1 MIREKLANLIFPEIT
16 KTLSDLEKEYPPRT
30 LKAGAEV
37 TRFAPS
43 PTGFL
48 HTGSLFT
55 AMVAKTCA
63 VQSEGVFFVRLEDTD
78 TKREVEGA
86 GESLLKEMKLFD
98 VFPHEGYMGNKE
110 EGKYGP
116 YKQSERADIYK
127 TVIKQMIK
135 DDMAY
140 PCFCTSHDL
149 NALRAT
155 QEANKVVPGYYGAY
169 ATCSFLSAEEAIKRV
184 ENGDPYV
191 LRFRSKGNHDRK
203 ITFNDVIKGQI
214 EIAENDQHIVILKS
228 DGLPTYHFAH
238 VVDDHFMR
246 TTLVTRGEE
255 WISSVPLHLELFNT
269 LKFNTPRYAHLPVIN
284 KLDNG
289 NKRKLS
295 KRKDKEAA
303 VTYFLDLGY
312 PVKAI
317 LTYLMSIANS
327 NFEEWWTG
335 NKRADL
341 SAFDFNLSK
350 MSVDGAL
357 FDLEK
362 VNYFA
367 REYIAA
373 LTAQEVV
380 DEYIDYLK
388 YIDDKELLTRIT
400 NDRERFTKI
409 MNIERET
416 LKPRKDYS
424 HYALVYDSINFFY
437 ADEFQKLIDD
447 QTIEP
452 FKEELSKE
460 TVEKLLNDFATKL
473 IYSEGNEAWFN
484 SLKEVALSNGFA
496 QNNKEFKANPEGYKG
511 VVADVAEVLRIS
523 VVGSRKSPNLY
534 EVLLILGRDE
544 VLRRLS
550 IIKSLIQ

>member
-1 MIREKLANLIFPEIT
+1 MIRDKLANLIFPEIT
-16 KTLSDLEKEYPPRT
+16 KTLSDLEKEYPPRS

-327 NFEEWWTG
+327 NFEEWWTD

-341 SAFDFNLSK
+341 SVFDFNLSK

-373 LTAQEVV
+373 LTAKEVV
-380 DEYIDYLK
+380 DEYIEYLK

-424 HYALVYDSINFFY
+424 HYALVYDSIKFFY

-460 TVEKLLNDFATKL
+460 TIEKLLNDFATKL

-550 IIKSLIQ
+550 IIKSLIK

>member
-1 MIREKLANLIFPEIT
+1 MIRDKLANLIFPEIT
-16 KTLSDLEKEYPPRT
+16 KTLSDLEKEYPPRS

-86 GESLLKEMKLFD
+86 GESLLKEMKLLN
-98 VFPHEGYMGNKE
+98 VFPHEGYMGNRE

-327 NFEEWWTG
+327 NFEEWWTD

-373 LTAQEVV
+373 LTAKEVV
-380 DEYIDYLK
+380 DEYIEYLK

-424 HYALVYDSINFFY
+424 HYALVYDSIKFFY
-437 ADEFQKLIDD
+437 ADEFHKLIDD

-460 TVEKLLNDFATKL
+460 TIEKLLNDFATKL

-550 IIKSLIQ
+550 IIKSLIK